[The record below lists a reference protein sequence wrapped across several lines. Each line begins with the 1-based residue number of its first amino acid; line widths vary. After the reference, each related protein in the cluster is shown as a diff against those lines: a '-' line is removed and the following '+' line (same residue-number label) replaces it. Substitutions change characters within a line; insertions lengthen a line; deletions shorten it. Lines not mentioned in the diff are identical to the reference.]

1 MAFAIGRF
9 AGTWLMRFV
18 PPIRILTGFAMVN
31 IALSIVAATLGG
43 EIGLWCLV
51 GTSVFMSVMYPTIFA
66 VSLEGLGPLT
76 KSASSLLVMSI
87 IGGAVLTP
95 LMGLVSDQTH
105 LIRMSLYVPAGCF
118 MILAVYGLLM
128 RARNPIQGEM

>member
-1 MAFAIGRF
+1 
-9 AGTWLMRFV
+9 
-18 PPIRILTGFAMVN
+18 MVN
-31 IALSIVAATLGG
+31 VALSVAASTLGG

-66 VSLEGLGPLT
+66 VSLKGLGPLT

-95 LMGLVSDQTH
+95 LMGFVSDRTH
-105 LIRMSLYVPAGCF
+105 LIRMAIYVPAGCF
-118 MILAVYGLLM
+118 VILSLYGLLM
-128 RARNPIQGEM
+128 AKRGAR